1 MLGMS
6 CMLEIKRGRM
16 LEEERN
22 TRTNN
27 NKKKKG
33 SLGE

>member
-1 MLGMS
+1 MLGMI
-6 CMLEIKRGRM
+6 CMLGIKRGRM
-16 LEEERN
+16 LEKERN

-33 SLGE
+33 VAR